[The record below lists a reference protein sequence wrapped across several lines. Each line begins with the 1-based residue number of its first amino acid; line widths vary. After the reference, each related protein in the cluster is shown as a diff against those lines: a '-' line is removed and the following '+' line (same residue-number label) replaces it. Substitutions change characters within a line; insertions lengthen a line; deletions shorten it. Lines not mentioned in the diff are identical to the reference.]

1 MFKSVTRVVVDPVD
15 IQLVY
20 EGKQIVNGEDL
31 RGVACMLIELLP
43 RQEVVA
49 VELVFVDLDHWT
61 AWEAY
66 VVELCDFVHLG
77 HVLVDRQGM
86 QTAETAG
93 QVEGFGRE
101 DK

>member
-1 MFKSVTRVVVDPVD
+1 VDLVD

-20 EGKQIVNGEDL
+20 EGMQIVNWEDL
-31 RGVACMLIELLP
+31 RDVVDMLIELLQ

-49 VELVFVDLDHWT
+49 VELVFVDLAPCRSWG
-61 AWEAY
+61 AY
-66 VVELCDFVHLG
+66 AVQLCDSVHLV
-77 HVLVDRQGM
+77 HVLVDRQGK

-93 QVEGFGRE
+93 RVEGFGRE